1 MGFGKRRNW
10 KNRDGN
16 YKQKGRARPKLTLI
30 GIILLVI
37 GSLLVYYVGIP
48 LAQSSRN
55 MDNPYL
61 AAGMAGM
68 VAGMLMILFSLS
80 KRNQNRVSKGMSVVG
95 KAFEEKCQCCKCQNC
110 GRNHNHWTHD

>member
-10 KNRDGN
+10 KNRVNN

-30 GIILLVI
+30 GIISLVV

-48 LAQSSRN
+48 LAQSSKN

-61 AAGMAGM
+61 AAGIVGM

-80 KRNQNRVSKGMSVVG
+80 KRNQSRVSKGINAVG
-95 KAFEEKCQCCKCQNC
+95 KAFKEKCPSFLWIIPTPLLNTKF
-110 GRNHNHWTHD
+110 T